1 MSEIL
6 NIIQNLYVINPFLCA
21 VIIYLVLKVRQHEER
36 LKKFDTMKIEST
48 LVEIKTFFM
57 PYIHQIP
64 DAPIAPSML
73 PSLCLKK
80 LKAALSV

>member
-1 MSEIL
+1 MQNTYVSVNL
-6 NIIQNLYVINPFLCA
+6 TQDFTDAQKGNARTNIGAASMNSFESRRNP
-21 VIIYLVLKVRQHEER
+21 
-36 LKKFDTMKIEST
+36 
-48 LVEIKTFFM
+48 FM